1 MLGNILSP
9 PPPLPNIP
17 KDMEQRFER
26 AILQRFSMD
35 FAPFDTV
42 SRDRLDDK
50 TTQHTE
56 YGFFG
61 ASGLFISR
69 ESKLNSFETWRK
81 ESWQISIFDLQTE
94 RINSPFIESLFLF
107 RRVSWNDS
115 MAVNNL
121 RRDNERHWISVS

>member
-1 MLGNILSP
+1 MTDSCWVIFP
-9 PPPLPNIP
+9 PFPNIP

-26 AILQRFSMD
+26 AILQGFSMD
-35 FAPFDTV
+35 LLAPFDIV

-81 ESWQISIFDLQTE
+81 ESSQIFFFRFTNGEDQFSE
-94 RINSPFIESLFLF
+94 SFIGSLFL
-107 RRVSWNDS
+107 
-115 MAVNNL
+115 L
-121 RRDNERHWISVS
+121 WISSRFTERFHGCKQFAAR